1 MRVVRQSNRSQ
12 LNRRKMKYA
21 AKILTFVQ
29 YYSSFT
35 FLFQLSS
42 SESVKTPEPFFGEVP
57 SVKERASTM
66 PVIPSA
72 ESAVTENSAHQPPTQ
87 LRVHTNSTR
96 DPNWRKSGTVVFS
109 SPLLL
114 QILNF
119 EPVAL
124 SLHSSSA

>member
-1 MRVVRQSNRSQ
+1 MQELLSALKGLGSSEGSE
-12 LNRRKMKYA
+12 
-21 AKILTFVQ
+21 AKQQVSAKQEKDEVCSKNFLTFVQ

-35 FLFQLSS
+35 YLFQLSS

-96 DPNWRKSGTVVFS
+96 DPNWRKSGTVIFS

-114 QILNF
+114 L
-119 EPVAL
+119 
-124 SLHSSSA
+124 